1 MVKRSMPQ
9 SSDFSLQDLYAAL
22 DQQREARGL
31 SWPQVMEEMQ
41 KMHQGPRRI
50 STSRRRLSQ
59 STVTGIRFRRAAE
72 GDGVLVMLR
81 WLNRTPESF
90 VPGHHKSNDLGA
102 RLPDIP
108 AGKVL
113 RFDARKLHAAVDARR
128 IERKMTWTE
137 VAKEIGFGPTSL
149 PRLSKGKRVVFPGVM
164 RIFRWLDRPAADF
177 TRASD
182 I

>member
-1 MVKRSMPQ
+1 MKT
-9 SSDFSLQDLYAAL
+9 DFSLLALYAAL
-22 DQQREARGL
+22 DAQRQARGL
-31 SWPQVMEEMQ
+31 SWPQVLMEMGRGS
-41 KMHQGPRRI
+41 KRT
-50 STSRRRLSQ
+50 STSTRRLSL
-59 STVTGIRFRRAAE
+59 STVTGTRFRAAAE
-72 GDGVLVMLR
+72 GDGVLAMLR

-90 VPGHHKSNDLGA
+90 VPGHRKSNDIGA

-108 AGKVL
+108 DGKVL

-128 IERKMTWTE
+128 IERKVTWTQ
-137 VAKEIGFGPTSL
+137 VANEMGFRAASL
-149 PRLSKGKRVVFPGVM
+149 TRLSKGGRVGFPGVM